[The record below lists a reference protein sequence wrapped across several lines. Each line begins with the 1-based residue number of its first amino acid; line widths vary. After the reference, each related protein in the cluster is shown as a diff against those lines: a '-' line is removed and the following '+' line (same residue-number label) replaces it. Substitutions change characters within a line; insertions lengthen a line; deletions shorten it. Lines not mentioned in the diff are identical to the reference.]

1 MKIAP
6 LAVVLG
12 GCIALSAG
20 SCNSTH
26 RKPDATVAAFAPVK
40 EVLETNCVH
49 CHGENHFPEMPAVT
63 STRDLARLVGPAN
76 WIVPGH
82 PEKSRF
88 YVVAMMPD
96 TAWGA
101 MPPTG
106 HAISGK
112 EAKVLRQWI
121 LAGAKVP
128 AANLPLK
135 PRGEL
140 PRSR

>member
-1 MKIAP
+1 MKPRYFPFACW
-6 LAVVLG
+6 LAFL
-12 GCIALSAG
+12 AT
-20 SCNSTH
+20 SCTSS
-26 RKPDATVAAFAPVK
+26 RESKDVEMAAFEPVRT
-40 EVLETNCVH
+40 VLETNCVH

-63 STRDLARLVGPAN
+63 STRALSRLVGPGN

-106 HAISGK
+106 HAMSRK
-112 EAKVLRQWI
+112 EAKVLREWI

-128 AANLPLK
+128 AANIPLK